1 MHAYTLVNVR
11 IALLNP
17 AQSARSAPLNPGKL
31 KQEGFKINFIVYT
44 RTPATPGPAHAHQF
58 SSVQFSSVQFSSV
71 GAAAEV
77 ETGGRVTAERRGCR
91 CLGAPP
97 VDLLRLDA
105 RRKFRRK
112 RPDALAD
119 QTRAVAG
126 DPV

>member
-17 AQSARSAPLNPGKL
+17 VQSARSAPLYPGKL

-58 SSVQFSSVQFSSV
+58 SAGQFSLLQFRSV

-77 ETGGRVTAERRGCR
+77 DTDGNGPSRR
-91 CLGAPP
+91 
-97 VDLLRLDA
+97 A
-105 RRKFRRK
+105 RRASHPTQPFHLQYFSPWKFF
-112 RPDALAD
+112 AFSQAD
-119 QTRAVAG
+119 FIWASEYIG
-126 DPV
+126 